1 MYAFGIRKMNGTLG
15 EDTQQLL
22 RRFTKGDE
30 QAFRT
35 LYHHF
40 YNRLLLYGSTITSN
54 REIVEDQIQ
63 EVFAWLYAH
72 PQQCQ
77 SVRNLASYLF
87 LALRKNIRSA
97 LQKEN
102 NQQAQ
107 QYNYSFKQPQTIL
120 SPEEDWVQCQTQ
132 QQQEQWLAEQMD
144 QLPARMKEVVY
155 LRYYQ
160 CLSYREIARIMSVT
174 PQVAQNFATRALKKM
189 RQSLPQLQRI
199 LSLVLTFLLFQ

>member
-1 MYAFGIRKMNGTLG
+1 MNGTL
-15 EDTQQLL
+15 EENTQQLL
-22 RRFTKGDE
+22 LRFAKGNK
-30 QAFRT
+30 QAFQDF
-35 LYHHF
+35 YHHF
-40 YNRLLLYGSTITSN
+40 YNRLLLYGSTITPN

-63 EVFAWLYAH
+63 EVFAWLYTH

-77 SVRNLASYLF
+77 SIHNVRSYLF

-102 NQQAQ
+102 HQQVR
-107 QYNYSFKQPQTIL
+107 QYDYRYEQSQTAI
-120 SPEEDWVQCQTQ
+120 STEEDWIRHQTQ
-132 QQQEQWLAEQMD
+132 RHQQQWLTEQMD
-144 QLPARMKEVVY
+144 QLPARMKEVLY

-160 CLSYREIARIMSVT
+160 CLSYREIAHIMSVT

-199 LSLVLTFLLFQ
+199 LFFALAFLFA